1 MMIGIVKNIFEI
13 GSGLVGLIFQNP
25 NSQSVRVASLVAAR
39 SRWGKVWWP
48 VSPLSRAAI

>member
-1 MMIGIVKNIFEI
+1 MIGIVKDIFEI

-39 SRWGKVWWP
+39 RGKVWWP

>member
-13 GSGLVGLIFQNP
+13 GSGLEYRFDSP
-25 NSQSVRVASLVAAR
+25 KSQSVRVASLVAAR
-39 SRWGKVWWP
+39 RGKVWWP